1 MRGVPLSLAHAGR
14 HARAIV
20 AARQSARSDARRLVH
35 AAALGEQTKKTLEE
49 VRKKAAELA
58 TDAWMYEQPRSN
70 LAVLSQ
76 LAPPKR

>member
-1 MRGVPLSLAHAGR
+1 
-14 HARAIV
+14 
-20 AARQSARSDARRLVH
+20 VH